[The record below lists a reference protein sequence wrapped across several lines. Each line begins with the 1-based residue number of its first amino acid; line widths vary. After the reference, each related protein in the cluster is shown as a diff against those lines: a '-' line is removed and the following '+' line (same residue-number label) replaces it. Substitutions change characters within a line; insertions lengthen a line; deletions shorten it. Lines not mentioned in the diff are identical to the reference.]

1 MVNIFLH
8 LIFAFNI
15 HPTHTPES
23 PQGIGLVLKDETDT
37 VPTLRDLRV

>member
-15 HPTHTPES
+15 HPTHTSES
-23 PQGIGLVLKDETDT
+23 PQGIDLVIKVENR
-37 VPTLRDLRV
+37 PSPYP